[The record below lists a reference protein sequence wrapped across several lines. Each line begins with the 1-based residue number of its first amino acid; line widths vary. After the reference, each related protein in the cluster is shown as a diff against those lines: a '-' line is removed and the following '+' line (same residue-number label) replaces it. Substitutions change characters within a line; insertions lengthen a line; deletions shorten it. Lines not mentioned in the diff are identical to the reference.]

1 MEVLNM
7 PDEEQKKIFAKNLN
21 RYLSLSNKTQKE
33 VADAIGVIPSTFNTW
48 CQGIALP
55 RMGKVQVLADYF
67 GINKTDLIDEKS
79 PISISSNKGIIIKV
93 LGSVAAGIPISAVED
108 IIDEEE
114 VTEDMARQG
123 NLFGL
128 RIKGHS
134 MEPNICDGDTVIVK
148 EQPDAENGE
157 TVVVLIN
164 GDEATCKKID
174 KYEDGNIR
182 LVPNNPAFSPKLY
195 TLDEI
200 STLPVTIVGKV
211 IELRRKF

>member
-1 MEVLNM
+1 MDSMNM
-7 PDEEQKKIFAKNLN
+7 IVAKNIKRLREEKGMSQDTLAKLTGYTDRSSITKIEKGQVDLQQSKIELFAKALGTTA
-21 RYLSLSNKTQKE
+21 RELVGWENKPLTEKKKT
-33 VADAIGVIPSTFNTW
+33 GVI
-48 CQGIALP
+48 
-55 RMGKVQVLADYF
+55 
-67 GINKTDLIDEKS
+67 IN
-79 PISISSNKGIIIKV
+79 V

-164 GDEATCKKID
+164 GDEATCKKIY
-174 KYEDGNIR
+174 KYEDGSIR

>member
-1 MEVLNM
+1 MSQDTLAKLTGYT
-7 PDEEQKKIFAKNLN
+7 DRSSITKIEKGQVDLQQSKIELFAKALGTTA
-21 RYLSLSNKTQKE
+21 RELVGWENKPLTEKKKT
-33 VADAIGVIPSTFNTW
+33 GVI
-48 CQGIALP
+48 
-55 RMGKVQVLADYF
+55 
-67 GINKTDLIDEKS
+67 IN
-79 PISISSNKGIIIKV
+79 V

-164 GDEATCKKID
+164 GDEATCKKIY
-174 KYEDGNIR
+174 KYEDGSIR

>member
-1 MEVLNM
+1 MSGLGNKEIM
-7 PDEEQKKIFAKNLN
+7 AKNIKYYMGINNIRPKDICDVL
-21 RYLSLSNKTQKE
+21 KFPM
-33 VADAIGVIPSTFNTW
+33 ATFSDW
-48 CQGIALP
+48 IHAKSYP
-55 RMGKVQVLADYF
+55 RIDKIEMMANYF
-67 GINKTDLIDEKS
+67 GISKSDLVEDHKNIGIKQER
-79 PISISSNKGIIIKV
+79 KGTIIEV

-164 GDEATCKKID
+164 GDEATCKKIY
-174 KYEDGNIR
+174 KYEDGSIR

>member
-1 MEVLNM
+1 MADIGKRIREKRESIGM
-7 PDEEQKKIFAKNLN
+7 TQEELAAKLGYKNKSSIAKIEIGANDIVQSKVVEFAKALDTTVA
-21 RYLSLSNKTQKE
+21 YLMGWDNSPVSNKTDSLKKKT
-33 VADAIGVIPSTFNTW
+33 GV
-48 CQGIALP
+48 
-55 RMGKVQVLADYF
+55 
-67 GINKTDLIDEKS
+67 
-79 PISISSNKGIIIKV
+79 IIKV

-128 RIKGHS
+128 HIKGHS

-157 TVVVLIN
+157 TVIVLIN
-164 GDEATCKKID
+164 GDEATCKKLY
-174 KYEDGNIR
+174 KYEDGSIR
-182 LVPNNPAFSPKLY
+182 LVPNNPAFSPRLY

-200 STLPVTIVGKV
+200 NTLPVTIVGKV

>member
-1 MEVLNM
+1 MLELYKNIKRLR
-7 PDEEQKKIFAKNLN
+7 EEKGMSQDTLAKLTGYTDRSSITKIEKGQVDLQQSKIELFAKALGTTARELVGWENK
-21 RYLSLSNKTQKE
+21 SLTEKKKS
-33 VADAIGVIPSTFNTW
+33 GVI
-48 CQGIALP
+48 
-55 RMGKVQVLADYF
+55 
-67 GINKTDLIDEKS
+67 IN
-79 PISISSNKGIIIKV
+79 V

-164 GDEATCKKID
+164 GDEATCKKIY
-174 KYEDGNIR
+174 KYEDGSIR

>member
-1 MEVLNM
+1 MLELYKNIKRLR
-7 PDEEQKKIFAKNLN
+7 EEKGMSQDTLAKLTGYTDRSSITKIEKGQVDLQQSKIELFAKALGTTA
-21 RYLSLSNKTQKE
+21 RELVGWENKPLTEKKKT
-33 VADAIGVIPSTFNTW
+33 GVI
-48 CQGIALP
+48 
-55 RMGKVQVLADYF
+55 
-67 GINKTDLIDEKS
+67 IN
-79 PISISSNKGIIIKV
+79 V

-114 VTEDMARQG
+114 VTEDMTRQG

-164 GDEATCKKID
+164 GDEATCKKIY
-174 KYEDGNIR
+174 KYEDGSIR

>member
-1 MEVLNM
+1 MLELYKNIKRLREEKGMSQDTLAKLTGYTDRSSITKIEKGQVDLQQSKMEL
-7 PDEEQKKIFAKNLN
+7 FAKALGTTA
-21 RYLSLSNKTQKE
+21 RELVGWENKPLTEKKKT
-33 VADAIGVIPSTFNTW
+33 GVI
-48 CQGIALP
+48 
-55 RMGKVQVLADYF
+55 
-67 GINKTDLIDEKS
+67 IN
-79 PISISSNKGIIIKV
+79 V

-164 GDEATCKKID
+164 GDEATCKKIY
-174 KYEDGNIR
+174 KYEDGSIR

>member
-1 MEVLNM
+1 MLDDKSAIRYM
-7 PDEEQKKIFAKNLN
+7 PRSK
-21 RYLSLSNKTQKE
+21 
-33 VADAIGVIPSTFNTW
+33 GV
-48 CQGIALP
+48 
-55 RMGKVQVLADYF
+55 
-67 GINKTDLIDEKS
+67 
-79 PISISSNKGIIIKV
+79 IIKV

-164 GDEATCKKID
+164 GDEATCKKIY
-174 KYEDGNIR
+174 KYEDGSIR

>member
-1 MEVLNM
+1 MT
-7 PDEEQKKIFAKNLN
+7 DEEQKRIFSKNIN
-21 RYLSLSNKTQKE
+21 FYISQSGKQQKE
-33 VADAIGVIPSTFNTW
+33 VANDLGFNPTPFNTW
-48 CQGIALP
+48 CVGKIVPSA
-55 RMGKVQVLADYF
+55 GKVQKIADYF
-67 GINKTDLIDEKS
+67 NIGKSDLLDDKS
-79 PISISSNKGIIIKV
+79 AIRYMPRSKGVIIKV

-164 GDEATCKKID
+164 GDEATCKKIY
-174 KYEDGNIR
+174 KYEDGSIR

>member
-1 MEVLNM
+1 MLELYKNIKRLR
-7 PDEEQKKIFAKNLN
+7 EEKGMSQDTLAKLTGYTDRSSITKIEKGQVDLQQSKIELFAKALGTTA
-21 RYLSLSNKTQKE
+21 RELVGWENKPLTEKKKT
-33 VADAIGVIPSTFNTW
+33 GVI
-48 CQGIALP
+48 
-55 RMGKVQVLADYF
+55 
-67 GINKTDLIDEKS
+67 IN
-79 PISISSNKGIIIKV
+79 V
-93 LGSVAAGIPISAVED
+93 LGSVAAGVPISAVED

-157 TVVVLIN
+157 TVIVLIN
-164 GDEATCKKID
+164 GDEATCKKLY
-174 KYEDGNIR
+174 KYEDGSIR
-182 LVPNNPAFSPKLY
+182 LVPNNPAFSPRLY

-200 STLPVTIVGKV
+200 NTLPVTIVGKV

>member
-1 MEVLNM
+1 MLELYKNIKRLR
-7 PDEEQKKIFAKNLN
+7 EEKGMSQDTLAKLTGYTDRSSITKIEKGQVDLQQSKIELFAKALGTTA
-21 RYLSLSNKTQKE
+21 RELVGWENKPLTEKKKSS
-33 VADAIGVIPSTFNTW
+33 VI
-48 CQGIALP
+48 
-55 RMGKVQVLADYF
+55 
-67 GINKTDLIDEKS
+67 IN
-79 PISISSNKGIIIKV
+79 V

-164 GDEATCKKID
+164 GDEATCKKIY
-174 KYEDGNIR
+174 KYEDGSIR

>member
-1 MEVLNM
+1 MLELYKNIKRLR
-7 PDEEQKKIFAKNLN
+7 EEKGMSQDTLAKLTGYTDRSSITKIEKGQVDLQQSKIELFAKALGTTA
-21 RYLSLSNKTQKE
+21 RELVGWENKPLTEKKKT
-33 VADAIGVIPSTFNTW
+33 GVI
-48 CQGIALP
+48 
-55 RMGKVQVLADYF
+55 
-67 GINKTDLIDEKS
+67 IN
-79 PISISSNKGIIIKV
+79 V

-157 TVVVLIN
+157 TIVVLIN
-164 GDEATCKKID
+164 GDEATCKKLY
-174 KYEDGNIR
+174 KYDDGSIR
-182 LVPNNPAFSPKLY
+182 LVPNNPAYEPKLY
-195 TLDEI
+195 TLTEI